1 MKNSDVFIKRFLSV
15 CLGISAIL
23 ISGSLFVFSLKTVTP
38 GQASPLPVREINE
51 GLSVINQDQRIAR
64 QVTVPADTSDADIQ
78 AVQAFGLGMRD
89 GVIYFGILYNN
100 NTIGLHKTEYTSE
113 DILHW

>member
-1 MKNSDVFIKRFLSV
+1 MKNSDVFAKRFLSV
-15 CLGISAIL
+15 CLGLSAVL
-23 ISGSLFVFSLKTVTP
+23 ISGSLFIFSLKTVTP
-38 GQASPLPVREINE
+38 AQASTLSDKEINSD
-51 GLSVINQDQRIAR
+51 LSVINHDHPVAKQYI
-64 QVTVPADTSDADIQ
+64 VPADTSDANIQ

-100 NTIGLHKTEYTSE
+100 NTIGLHKTEYNSE

>member
-1 MKNSDVFIKRFLSV
+1 MKNSDVFAKRFLSV

-23 ISGSLFVFSLKTVTP
+23 ISGSLFVFSLKTITP
-38 GQASPLPVREINE
+38 GQASPLPFREIND
-51 GLSVINQDQRIAR
+51 GLSVINKDQQLTK
-64 QVTVPADTSDADIQ
+64 QVTIPADTSDTDIQ
-78 AVQAFGLGMRD
+78 AVQAFGMGMRD

-100 NTIGLHKTEYTSE
+100 NTIGLHKTEYNSE